1 MLANNFE
8 QMVAITK
15 RPIFSYIEIEIVK
28 LLKRF
33 AANPP
38 ASSIA
43 LINKKEEETVA
54 PKTKEEKLDDL
65 FT

>member
-1 MLANNFE
+1 
-8 QMVAITK
+8 MVAITK

-38 ASSIA
+38 ESSKA
-43 LINKKEEETVA
+43 LINKKKEETAA